1 MRVAVLKEDNCQ
13 PKKCNDECHDF
24 CPPVRN
30 GQECIIMDEQ
40 TGKPHISES
49 LCIGCGI
56 CVNKC
61 PHDALIIENLP
72 SELET
77 DMIHRFSMNGFRL
90 FRLPTP
96 SKESVVGILGPNGMG
111 KSTAISALSGRLI
124 PNLGDWL
131 NQEPHWE
138 DIISSVPKGEL
149 RDFFIAVQK
158 GEISV
163 ALKPQNVDRLPK
175 RIQGTVHDLL
185 KHVDER
191 GIFESMTKSLG
202 IDHLL
207 EREVKQLSGG
217 ELQRMAICATML
229 RDVDVYFFD
238 EPSSYLDIHE
248 RMRIVRII
256 QELAET
262 KRVIVIEHD
271 LAVLDVL
278 ADLVHIVY
286 GKKGAFGIFTPARST
301 RQAINTYLDG
311 FLPEENVR
319 IRDKPI
325 KFLRHQDR
333 MAEIGTPVVSWGEGL
348 QKQLGDFKLISS
360 EGAVHRSEVVG
371 VVGANGT
378 GKSTMIKILAGEHE
392 YDEGWVTAEATISYK
407 PQHIDVDIN
416 GSVQLWLD
424 SELGPRWRSGEFNVN
439 VIKALGIDQLLPK
452 RVKKL
457 SGGERQAVSIA
468 LCLGREADLYLFD
481 EPSAHLDASARMEAA
496 KAIRRTMEANEKSA
510 FVIDHDVYFIDIVSD
525 SLLVFD
531 RTNPR
536 ETHIHN
542 TLKHLL
548 TADRVSPFVGDVEK
562 ALATINQHLLRTYG
576 TLEAALM
583 TWMNHGGPN
592 SAIFGKIGSLDEEQL
607 RQHSTAYS
615 PYLRSQPIHPV
626 SICFMLNPTM
636 IREICSPWNEQE
648 IPMASYGGHAKGPFN
663 LREGMNRFL
672 SGVDVTFRRDHD
684 SRRPRINKNKSRK
697 DREQRSSGDYY
708 SYDA

>member
-30 GQECIIMDEQ
+30 GQECIIMDEK

-56 CVNKC
+56 CINKC

-77 DMIHRFSMNGFRL
+77 DMIHRYSMNGFRL

-111 KSTAISALSGRLI
+111 KSTAINALSGRTI

-131 NQEPHWE
+131 DEQPQWDEVIESLPR
-138 DIISSVPKGEL
+138 GEL
-149 RDFFIAVQK
+149 RDFFIAVQAGK
-158 GEISV
+158 VRV
-163 ALKPQNVDRLPK
+163 AVKPQNVDKLPK
-175 RIQGTVHDLL
+175 RVKGTVRDLL
-185 KHVDER
+185 SKVDER
-191 GIFESMTKSLG
+191 NMMSQAAIDLG

-207 EREVKQLSGG
+207 DRTVQQLSGG
-217 ELQRMAICATML
+217 ELQRMAICATIL
-229 RDVDVYFFD
+229 RDVEVYFFD

-256 QELAET
+256 QTLAET

-278 ADLVHIVY
+278 ADLIHIVY

-301 RQAINTYLDG
+301 RQAINSYLDG

-319 IRDKPI
+319 IREKAI
-325 KFLRHQDR
+325 KFLRHRDR
-333 MAEIGTPVVSWGEGL
+333 SAEIGTPVVQWGEL
-348 QKQLGDFKLISS
+348 KKNLGEFTLTSG

-371 VVGANGT
+371 VVGSNGT

-392 YDEGWVTAEATISYK
+392 YDEGWVTADATISYK
-407 PQHIDVDIN
+407 PQHIDVDID

-424 SELGPRWRSGEFNVN
+424 SELGLRWRSGEFNVN
-439 VIKALGIDQLLPK
+439 VIRALGVDQLLPK

-468 LCLGREADLYLFD
+468 ICLGRDADLYLLD
-481 EPSAHLDASARMEAA
+481 EPSAHLDANARMEAA
-496 KAIRRTMEANEKSA
+496 KAIRRTMEANERSA

-525 SLLVFD
+525 SLLVF
-531 RTNPR
+531 
-536 ETHIHN
+536 EGEGGVH
-542 TLKHLL
+542 
-548 TADRVSPFVGDVEK
+548 GK
-562 ALATINQHLLRTYG
+562 AA
-576 TLEAALM
+576 
-583 TWMNHGGPN
+583 
-592 SAIFGKIGSLDEEQL
+592 
-607 RQHSTAYS
+607 
-615 PYLRSQPIHPV
+615 
-626 SICFMLNPTM
+626 
-636 IREICSPWNEQE
+636 
-648 IPMASYGGHAKGPFN
+648 GPFN

-672 SGVDVTFRRDHD
+672 EGVNVTFRRDHD
-684 SRRPRINKNKSRK
+684 SRRPRINKNSSRK
-697 DREQRSSGDYY
+697 DREQRQAGDFY

>member
-30 GQECIIMDEQ
+30 GQECIILDDK

-56 CVNKC
+56 CINKC

-72 SELET
+72 SELES

-111 KSTAISALSGRLI
+111 KSTAINALSGRTI
-124 PNLGDWL
+124 PNLGDWMDT
-131 NQEPHWE
+131 EPQW
-138 DIISSVPKGEL
+138 DSVIESLPRGEL
-149 RDFFIAVQK
+149 RDFFIAVQADK
-158 GEISV
+158 IRV
-163 ALKPQNVDRLPK
+163 AVKPQNVDRLPK
-175 RIQGTVHDLL
+175 RVKGTVRDLL
-185 KHVDER
+185 MKVDER
-191 GIFESMTKSLG
+191 NIMRETTEDLG

-207 EREVKQLSGG
+207 DRTIQQLSGG
-217 ELQRMAICATML
+217 ELQRMAICATIL

-256 QELAET
+256 QKLSEA

-301 RQAINTYLDG
+301 RQAINSYLDG

-325 KFLRHQDR
+325 KFLRHRDR
-333 MAEIGTPVVSWGEGL
+333 SAEIGTPVVSWGGL
-348 QKQLGDFKLISS
+348 EKTLGAFKLTSGD
-360 EGAVHRSEVVG
+360 GAVHRSEVVG
-371 VVGANGT
+371 VVGPNGT
-378 GKSTMIKILAGEHE
+378 GKSTMIKLLAGEHE
-392 YDEGWVTAEATISYK
+392 YDGGWVTADAKISYK
-407 PQHIDVDIN
+407 PQHIDVDID

-439 VIKALGIDQLLPK
+439 VIRALGVDQLLPK

-468 LCLGREADLYLFD
+468 ICLGRDADLYLLD
-481 EPSAHLDASARMEAA
+481 EPSAHLDANARMEAA

-525 SLLVFD
+525 SLLVF
-531 RTNPR
+531 
-536 ETHIHN
+536 EGEGGVHG
-542 TLKHLL
+542 
-548 TADRVSPFVGDVEK
+548 TA
-562 ALATINQHLLRTYG
+562 T
-576 TLEAALM
+576 
-583 TWMNHGGPN
+583 GPY
-592 SAIFGKIGSLDEEQL
+592 D
-607 RQHSTAYS
+607 
-615 PYLRSQPIHPV
+615 
-626 SICFMLNPTM
+626 
-636 IREICSPWNEQE
+636 
-648 IPMASYGGHAKGPFN
+648 

-672 SGVDVTFRRDHD
+672 SSVNVTFRRDHD
-684 SRRPRINKNKSRK
+684 SRRPRINKGESRK
-697 DREQRSSGDYY
+697 DREQRNVGDYY

>member
-1 MRVAVLKEDNCQ
+1 
-13 PKKCNDECHDF
+13 
-24 CPPVRN
+24 
-30 GQECIIMDEQ
+30 MDEH

-56 CVNKC
+56 CINKC

-77 DMIHRFSMNGFRL
+77 DVVHRYSMNGFRL

-131 NQEPHWE
+131 NQEPVWE
-138 DIISSVPKGEL
+138 DIIDSVPKGEL
-149 RDFFIAVQK
+149 RDFFIAVQE

-163 ALKPQNVDRLPK
+163 AVKPQNVDRLPK
-175 RIQGTVHDLL
+175 RVKGTVRQLL
-185 KHVDER
+185 ERVDER
-191 GIFESMTKSLG
+191 NLFDELTVALG

-207 EREVKQLSGG
+207 DREVHQLSGG
-217 ELQRMAICATML
+217 ELQRMAICATIL
-229 RDVDVYFFD
+229 RDADVYFFD

-256 QELAET
+256 QNLAET

-301 RQAINTYLDG
+301 RQAINSYLDG

-325 KFLRHQDR
+325 KFQRHQDR
-333 MAEIGTPVVSWGEGL
+333 VAELGSTVVSWGEL
-348 QKQLGDFKLISS
+348 TKKLGDFQLTAG

-392 YDEGWVTAEATISYK
+392 YDEGWVTAGATISYK
-407 PQHIDVDIN
+407 PQHIDVDID

-439 VIKALGIDQLLPK
+439 VIRALGVDQLLPK

-468 LCLGREADLYLFD
+468 LCLGRDADLYLLD
-481 EPSAHLDASARMEAA
+481 EPSAHLDANARMEAA

-525 SLLVFD
+525 SLLVF
-531 RTNPR
+531 
-536 ETHIHN
+536 EGEGGV
-542 TLKHLL
+542 K
-548 TADRVSPFVGDVEK
+548 GK
-562 ALATINQHLLRTYG
+562 AT
-576 TLEAALM
+576 
-583 TWMNHGGPN
+583 
-592 SAIFGKIGSLDEEQL
+592 
-607 RQHSTAYS
+607 
-615 PYLRSQPIHPV
+615 
-626 SICFMLNPTM
+626 
-636 IREICSPWNEQE
+636 
-648 IPMASYGGHAKGPFN
+648 GPFN
-663 LREGMNRFL
+663 LRTGMNRFL
-672 SGVDVTFRRDHD
+672 SGVNVTFRRDHD
-684 SRRPRINKNKSRK
+684 SRRPRINKNESRK
-697 DREQRSSGDYY
+697 DREQRNSGDYY

>member
-1 MRVAVLKEDNCQ
+1 MGDGMRVAVLKEDNCQ
-13 PKKCNDECHDF
+13 PKKCNDECQVF

-30 GQECIIMDEQ
+30 GQECIIMDEN

-56 CVNKC
+56 CINKC

-77 DMIHRFSMNGFRL
+77 DMIHRYSMNGFRL

-111 KSTAISALSGRLI
+111 KSTAISALSGRMI

-131 NQEPHWE
+131 NQEAQWDE
-138 DIISSVPKGEL
+138 VIDSLPKGEL
-149 RDFFIAVQK
+149 RDFFIAVQGGK
-158 GEISV
+158 IRV
-163 ALKPQNVDRLPK
+163 AVKPQNVDRLPK
-175 RIQGTVHDLL
+175 RITGTVMDLL
-185 KHVDER
+185 SKVDER
-191 GIFESMTKSLG
+191 GLLDETTRSLG
-202 IDHLL
+202 IDHLMD
-207 EREVKQLSGG
+207 RTVQQLSGG
-217 ELQRMAICATML
+217 ELQRMAIAATIL

-256 QELAET
+256 QALAET

-278 ADLVHIVY
+278 ADLIHIVY

-301 RQAINTYLDG
+301 RQAINSYLDG

-325 KFLRHQDR
+325 KFLRHRDR
-333 MAEIGTPVVSWGEGL
+333 SGEIGTPVVSWGGL
-348 QKQLGDFKLISS
+348 EKRLGEFKLTSG

-371 VVGANGT
+371 VVGSNGT

-392 YDEGWVTAEATISYK
+392 YDAGWVTAEATISYK
-407 PQHIDVDIN
+407 PQHIDVDID

-468 LCLGREADLYLFD
+468 LCLGREADLYLLD
-481 EPSAHLDASARMEAA
+481 EPSAHLDANARMEAA

-525 SLLVFD
+525 SLLVF
-531 RTNPR
+531 
-536 ETHIHN
+536 E
-542 TLKHLL
+542 
-548 TADRVSPFVGDVEK
+548 GQGGVEGR
-562 ALATINQHLLRTYG
+562 AT
-576 TLEAALM
+576 
-583 TWMNHGGPN
+583 GPY
-592 SAIFGKIGSLDEEQL
+592 K
-607 RQHSTAYS
+607 
-615 PYLRSQPIHPV
+615 
-626 SICFMLNPTM
+626 
-636 IREICSPWNEQE
+636 
-648 IPMASYGGHAKGPFN
+648 

-684 SRRPRINKNKSRK
+684 SRRPRINKNESRK
-697 DREQRSSGDYY
+697 DREQRNSGDYY

>member
-13 PKKCNDECHDF
+13 PKKCNDECYAF

-30 GQECIIMDEQ
+30 GQECIILDER

-77 DMIHRFSMNGFRL
+77 DMIHRYSLNGFRL

-111 KSTAISALSGRLI
+111 KSTAISALSGRMI

-131 NQEPHWE
+131 DDQPDWDEV
-138 DIISSVPKGEL
+138 IASLPKGEL
-149 RDFFIAVQK
+149 RDFFIAVQDK
-158 GEISV
+158 KISV
-163 ALKPQNVDRLPK
+163 AVKPQNVDRLPK
-175 RIQGTVHDLL
+175 RVQGTVRSLL
-185 KHVDER
+185 SKVDER
-191 GIFESMTKSLG
+191 KMMGRMTEALG

-207 EREVKQLSGG
+207 DRTVQQLSGG
-217 ELQRMAICATML
+217 ELQRMAVCATIL

-248 RMRIVRII
+248 RMRMVGII

-311 FLPEENVR
+311 FLPGENVR

-325 KFLRHQDR
+325 QFLRHRDR
-333 MAEIGTPVVSWGEGL
+333 KAEIGTPVVSWGGL
-348 QKQLGDFKLISS
+348 EKTLGEFKLTSE
-360 EGAVHRSEVVG
+360 EGAVHRAEVVG
-371 VVGANGT
+371 VVGSNGT

-392 YDEGWVTAEATISYK
+392 YEGGWVTADATISYK

-416 GSVQLWLD
+416 GTVQLWLD

-439 VIKALGIDQLLPK
+439 VIRALGVDQLLPK

-468 LCLGREADLYLFD
+468 LCLGRDADLYLLD
-481 EPSAHLDASARMEAA
+481 EPSAHLDANARMEAA

-525 SLLVFD
+525 SLLVF
-531 RTNPR
+531 
-536 ETHIHN
+536 E
-542 TLKHLL
+542 
-548 TADRVSPFVGDVEK
+548 GE
-562 ALATINQHLLRTYG
+562 
-576 TLEAALM
+576 
-583 TWMNHGGPN
+583 GGV
-592 SAIFGKIGSLDEEQL
+592 
-607 RQHSTAYS
+607 T
-615 PYLRSQPIHPV
+615 
-626 SICFMLNPTM
+626 
-636 IREICSPWNEQE
+636 
-648 IPMASYGGHAKGPFN
+648 GHATGPYD
-663 LREGMNRFL
+663 LRVGMNKFL
-672 SGVDVTFRRDHD
+672 SDVNVTFRRDHD
-684 SRRPRINKNKSRK
+684 SKRPRINKASSRK
-697 DREQRSSGDYY
+697 DREQRTSGDYY

>member
-1 MRVAVLKEDNCQ
+1 
-13 PKKCNDECHDF
+13 
-24 CPPVRN
+24 
-30 GQECIIMDEQ
+30 MDDQ

-56 CVNKC
+56 CINKC

-77 DMIHRFSMNGFRL
+77 DMIHRYSMNGFRL

-131 NQEPHWE
+131 NQEPDW
-138 DIISSVPKGEL
+138 DDVIQSVPKGEL
-149 RDFFIAVQK
+149 RDFFIAVQQGDVK
-158 GEISV
+158 V
-163 ALKPQNVDRLPK
+163 AVKPQNVDRLPK
-175 RIQGTVHDLL
+175 RVKGTVRDLL
-185 KHVDER
+185 ARVDER
-191 GIFESMTKSLG
+191 KMLDDMTQRLG
-202 IDHLL
+202 IAHLL
-207 EREVKQLSGG
+207 DREVHQLSGG
-217 ELQRMAICATML
+217 ELQRMAICATIL

-256 QELAET
+256 QDLAQT

-319 IRDKPI
+319 IRNKPI

-333 MAEIGTPVVSWGEGL
+333 VAEIGTPVVQWGDL
-348 QKQLGDFKLISS
+348 SKQLGDFQLTAS

-407 PQHIDVDIN
+407 PQHIDVDID

-424 SELGPRWRSGEFNVN
+424 SELGPRWRSGEFHVN

-468 LCLGREADLYLFD
+468 LCLGREADLYLLD

-525 SLLVFD
+525 SLLVFEGQGGVEGKA
-531 RTNPR
+531 TG
-536 ETHIHN
+536 
-542 TLKHLL
+542 
-548 TADRVSPFVGDVEK
+548 PFD
-562 ALATINQHLLRTYG
+562 LRT
-576 TLEAALM
+576 
-583 TWMNHGGPN
+583 
-592 SAIFGKIGSLDEEQL
+592 
-607 RQHSTAYS
+607 
-615 PYLRSQPIHPV
+615 
-626 SICFMLNPTM
+626 
-636 IREICSPWNEQE
+636 
-648 IPMASYGGHAKGPFN
+648 
-663 LREGMNRFL
+663 GMNQFL

-684 SRRPRINKNKSRK
+684 SRRPRINKSESRK
-697 DREQRSSGDYY
+697 DREQRTSGDYY